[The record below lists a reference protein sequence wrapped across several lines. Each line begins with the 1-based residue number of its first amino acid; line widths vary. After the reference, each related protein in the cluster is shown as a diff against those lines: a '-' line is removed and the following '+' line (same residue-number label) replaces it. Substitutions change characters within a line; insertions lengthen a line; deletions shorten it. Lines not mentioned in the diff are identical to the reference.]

1 MNSRKNLKH
10 SLVGVELVR
19 KLSEEGKNIF
29 TIKDARELAPECG
42 VMDSYVVESL
52 HHLSNTGWIKRLKRG
67 LYSISSSFPG
77 VPPTHEFEIGT
88 ALVHPSAISHW
99 SALHFHGMTE
109 QIPLRVYVTTTKA
122 IHFSRSTKRAQRG
135 SSREINSI
143 LYEFITIKPER
154 FFGVKD
160 YWVSESKV
168 TITDPERTFLDGLV
182 APQHFGDWTEIY
194 SAFEANFSK
203 LDLYKMI
210 DYSIRLGATIAKRL
224 GWIIEK
230 VKGEDS
236 ILRKLE
242 SVPIKGYRLLD
253 PAGPSKGPCNK
264 RWMIQENFPGKVK
277 I

>member
-29 TIKDARELAPECG
+29 TIQDARKLAPECG

-154 FFGVKD
+154 FFA
-160 YWVSESKV
+160 E
-168 TITDPERTFLDGLV
+168 
-182 APQHFGDWTEIY
+182 
-194 SAFEANFSK
+194 K
-203 LDLYKMI
+203 LF
-210 DYSIRLGATIAKRL
+210 
-224 GWIIEK
+224 
-230 VKGEDS
+230 
-236 ILRKLE
+236 
-242 SVPIKGYRLLD
+242 
-253 PAGPSKGPCNK
+253 
-264 RWMIQENFPGKVK
+264 Q
-277 I
+277 